1 MKYILKTNK
10 LLINSQ
16 ESSHG
21 AFIYTGSP
29 NEGQKDKGKLI
40 VLLDFPKT
48 TKNPKELGNLLIQ
61 KIHKLYYKSSL
72 IDQEAILENILEE
85 VNENLPIIAE
95 IDNNWTKKFNAV
107 IAIIYRQEVYFSPLG
122 NVSAWTTNNNKLI
135 NIFDYLESNIDKPT
149 VNKIFTNILSGN
161 IEPNQLLFFTTNTI
175 FNYLSKDK
183 IEKTIVHNEPA
194 GIILKFKELLHTI
207 KTKNFCLVSI
217 KLSPYTP
224 KQKTEKA
231 KDTLA
236 FPEKKP
242 RSGININVS
251 PQQSIDQ
258 LLQSQQATEEILS
271 KGKSSLSIP
280 KQKPELDDI
289 DIKAIQKNEEKKRNN
304 KKFFPEFVQY
314 LKIYISTLGIILKT
328 IYNFIK
334 NIIVTIKEKVIHSAS
349 SGRAKKEELKNK
361 IIPPT
366 PIPKKALKK
375 IPGSKT
381 IIIVAVVMLLAFVSS
396 IFIMNNQKKLKLEK
410 EAYETILKN
419 IDEKQE
425 EYDLL
430 LIYNDSGQAKDKL
443 DEISDLI
450 NKLPQRTKDQKQKY
464 NEILDKFTETLNK
477 TRKLNTIKEPEIIAE
492 FDFNPVKI
500 VKHGNNLIAIG
511 ANSNQFSSLDLKTK
525 EIKDISQ
532 NNISYENIKAFD
544 KDENFVYGLKDNDQV
559 VKINLD
565 EQKAEEVTITY
576 HPNYK
581 QANDL
586 MIYNGKIYILDSQN
600 NQIYKHN
607 PGTESFGKG
616 NNWINDGG
624 EINKGTSITID
635 GNIYLATSEGEIKKF
650 YTGNLVKF
658 DIEEIDP
665 VVKNI
670 DKIFTDISI
679 NELYLL
685 DSNSKRIIIIS
696 KDGVLIN
703 QFYLPTL
710 PVMNN
715 FIIDGAAQK
724 VYIQSDNKI
733 ISLDL
738 S

>member
-16 ESSHG
+16 ESANG

-40 VLLDFPKT
+40 VLLDFPKD

-61 KIHKLYYKSSL
+61 KIHKLYYRSAL
-72 IDQEAILENILEE
+72 VEQEAILENILEE

-95 IDNNWTKKFNAV
+95 VDNNWAKKFNAV

-149 VNKIFTNILSGN
+149 VDKVFTNILSGN

-175 FNYLSKDK
+175 FNYLAKDK
-183 IEKTIVHNEPA
+183 IEKTIVNNEPA
-194 GIILKFKELLHTI
+194 GIILKFKELLNKV

-217 KLSPYTP
+217 KLSQYTP
-224 KQKTEKA
+224 KQKIEKTPTLKTEKT
-231 KDTLA
+231 KG
-236 FPEKKP
+236 
-242 RSGININVS
+242 GIKINVS
-251 PQQSIDQ
+251 PQQSMDH

-271 KGKSSLSIP
+271 KGKSSATVP
-280 KQKPELDDI
+280 ENKPNLDDI
-289 DIKAIQKNEEKKRNN
+289 DITDIQNKKKNNQNFNKYLIQSFKTYIAILGTIFKAI
-304 KKFFPEFVQY
+304 Y
-314 LKIYISTLGIILKT
+314 S
-328 IYNFIK
+328 FIR
-334 NIIVTIKEKVIHSAS
+334 NIIVTVKEKITRTSIP
-349 SGRAKKEELKNK
+349 KIKTPNK

-366 PIPKKALKK
+366 PLPNKAMKK
-375 IPGSKT
+375 ITGGKN
-381 IIIVAVVMLLAFVSS
+381 IVIVAIILLLAFAVS
-396 IFIMNNQKKLKLEK
+396 IFIMNSQKKLKLEK
-410 EAYETILKN
+410 AAYEIILKN

-443 DEISDLI
+443 DEISELI
-450 NKLPQRTKDQKQKY
+450 NKLPQRTKDQKERY

-492 FDFNPVKI
+492 LDFTPVEI
-500 VKHGNNLIAIG
+500 VKYGNNLIALG
-511 ANSNQFSSLDLKTK
+511 SESSQFSSLDLKTK
-525 EIKDISQ
+525 EIKNSSPGDITYQ
-532 NNISYENIKAFD
+532 NIKAFD
-544 KDENFVYGLKDNDQV
+544 KDGNFIYGLKDNDKV

-565 EQKAEEVTITY
+565 EQSAEEMTITY

-581 QANDL
+581 KANDL
-586 MIYNGKIYILDSQN
+586 MIYNSRIYILDSEN

-607 PGTESFGKG
+607 QGDESFGKG
-616 NNWINDGG
+616 DAWIKDTS
-624 EINKGTSITID
+624 EITSGTSITID
-635 GNIYLATSEGEIKKF
+635 GNIYAGTNTGEIKKF
-650 YTGNLVKF
+650 YTGNLEEF
-658 DIEEIDP
+658 EIEEIDP
-665 VVKNI
+665 LIKNI
-670 DKIFTDISI
+670 DEIFTDTTI
-679 NELYLL
+679 NEIYLM
-685 DSNSKRIIIIS
+685 DSNSKRIIIIN
-696 KDGVLIN
+696 KDGTLIN

-710 PVMNN
+710 SVMNN

-733 ISLDL
+733 ISLNL
-738 S
+738 N